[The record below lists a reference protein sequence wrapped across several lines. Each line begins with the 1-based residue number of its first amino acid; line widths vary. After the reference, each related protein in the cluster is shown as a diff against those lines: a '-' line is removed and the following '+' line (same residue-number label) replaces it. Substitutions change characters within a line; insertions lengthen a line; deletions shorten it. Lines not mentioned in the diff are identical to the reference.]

1 MAAIFFYEKSR
12 YPLVTNLRFAHSADV
27 SEIKFGAIQFDCN
40 KSKSTIMQSVKK
52 ILAAAMATA
61 ALLATLPAGAQT
73 VQADTSGDEGF
84 WQQTKNRIS
93 AIADHGSNEL
103 YLSGYAYHGR
113 DTYTQEKLD
122 ELNEKT
128 WGGGFGRTL
137 RNASGNDES
146 LYFMGI
152 SDSHEQPQLMA
163 GYAYEW
169 IWPVA
174 GSGVEAGLGYTAM
187 MMSRQDYFGG
197 VPFPVALPV
206 ASLGV
211 KGAKLM
217 ASYVPRLS
225 KNKNNGDVLF
235 MFMRVE
241 LP

>member
-1 MAAIFFYEKSR
+1 ME
-12 YPLVTNLRFAHSADV
+12 
-27 SEIKFGAIQFDCN
+27 
-40 KSKSTIMQSVKK
+40 TIKK
-52 ILAAAMATA
+52 ILAAAMAA
-61 ALLATLPAGAQT
+61 PVLLAALPAGAQT
-73 VQADTSGDEGF
+73 AQPDATGDDGI

-93 AIADHGSNEL
+93 AIADQGGNEL
-103 YLSGYAYHGR
+103 YLSGYAHHGR
-113 DTYTQEKLD
+113 GTYTKEKLD
-122 ELNEKT
+122 ELNEKS

-152 SDSHEQPQLMA
+152 SDSHRKPQLMA

-169 IWPVA
+169 VWPIA
-174 GSGVEAGLGYTAM
+174 GSGVEGGLGYTAM

-197 VPFPVALPV
+197 FPFPVALPV

-235 MFMRVE
+235 LFMRVE